1 MAPRF
6 FVDAHYTSKST
17 IVLPEKQAHH
27 ASRVLR
33 MREGDTAI
41 LFDGKGHEA
50 NVIMHFFSDR
60 TEAEVM
66 SVQNSSTESPLKT
79 ILIQSLV
86 CQEKLD
92 WILEKATEL
101 GVTEIVITPANRSV
115 TKLDTKR
122 LEKRLDQWQKTVAS
136 ACEQCGRSYFPNVT
150 WQPKLEV
157 ALRNIDAAR
166 KVILA
171 PGAQTKFSLSKLDSI
186 CFAIGPEGG
195 FSEEEIQLAI
205 DLGYEACLLGPR
217 VLRTE
222 TAGLTA
228 LSIAQWESGDFH

>member
-6 FVDAHYTSKST
+6 FVEANYISNST

-33 MREGDTAI
+33 MREGDTAT

-50 NVIMHFFSDR
+50 HVIMHFFANR
-60 TEAEVM
+60 TEAEIT
-66 SVQNSSTESPLKT
+66 SVQHSSTESPLKT

-101 GVTEIVITPANRSV
+101 GINEIVITPATRSV

-122 LEKRLDQWQKTVAS
+122 LEKRLDQWKKTVAS

-150 WQPKLEV
+150 WQPKLDV
-157 ALRNIDAAR
+157 ALRNTEATR

-171 PGAQTKFSLSKLDSI
+171 PGAKTKLSLGKLDSV
-186 CFAIGPEGG
+186 CFAVGPEGG
-195 FSEEEIQLAI
+195 FSDEEIQLAI